1 MSNNVNTNPTSLVT
15 TPLLK
20 CSNLTL
26 GYGSKN
32 IVNRF
37 NCDIHSGEYL
47 SIIGRNGC
55 GKTTF
60 LRGLAGVLRPKAG
73 KIELCDN
80 LKRNQI
86 GYLPQITI
94 TQKDFPA
101 SVEEIVLSAFQG
113 KSLLLPI
120 YGKVLRKRA
129 DECLEMTH
137 ATNLRKESFRELSGG
152 QKQRVLLARAL
163 CAAERLLLLDEP
175 VTGLDPES
183 SQNMYNI
190 IKDLHEHKNMTIVMV
205 THDVEAATKFATR
218 ILNFN
223 NLTFPANENVMPDSV
238 PASPYTLK
246 QISI

>member
-1 MSNNVNTNPTSLVT
+1 MNQTTNLI
-15 TPLLK
+15 K
-20 CSNLTL
+20 CSQLTL

-32 IVNRF
+32 IVNNF
-37 NCDIHSGEYL
+37 NYEINAGDYL
-47 SIIGRNGC
+47 CIIGRNGC

-73 KIELCDN
+73 KIELRDN
-80 LKRNQI
+80 LQRKQI
-86 GYLPQITI
+86 GYLPQITV

-113 KSLLLPI
+113 KSLLLPF
-120 YGKVLRKRA
+120 YGRALRERA
-129 DECLEMTH
+129 SECLALTRTE
-137 ATNLRKESFRELSGG
+137 NLRKACFRELSGG

-163 CAAERLLLLDEP
+163 CAAERMLLLDEP

-190 IKDLHEHKNMTIVMV
+190 IKELHEQKKMTIVMV
-205 THDVEAATKFATR
+205 THDVEASAKYATR

-223 NLTFPANENVMPDSV
+223 EIV
-238 PASPYTLK
+238 
-246 QISI
+246 Q

>member
-1 MSNNVNTNPTSLVT
+1 MI
-15 TPLLK
+15 K
-20 CSNLTL
+20 CHNLTL
-26 GYGSKN
+26 GYGNKN
-32 IVNRF
+32 IVNSF
-37 NCDIHSGEYL
+37 NYEINAGDYL
-47 SIIGRNGC
+47 CIIGRNGC

-80 LKRNQI
+80 LKRKQI

-113 KSLLLPI
+113 KSLLLPF

-129 DECLEMTH
+129 DECLELTH

-190 IKDLHEHKNMTIVMV
+190 IKDLHEHKDMTIVMV
-205 THDVEAATKFATR
+205 THDIDAATKYATR
-218 ILNFN
+218 VLDFN
-223 NLTFPANENVMPDSV
+223 SLDSNSCLL
-238 PASPYTLK
+238 ATNH
-246 QISI
+246 

>member
-1 MSNNVNTNPTSLVT
+1 MI
-15 TPLLK
+15 K
-20 CSNLTL
+20 CHNLTL

-32 IVNRF
+32 IVNSF
-37 NCDIHSGEYL
+37 NYEINSGEYL
-47 SIIGRNGC
+47 CIIGRNGC

-73 KIELCDN
+73 RIELRDN
-80 LKRNQI
+80 LRRNQI

-94 TQKDFPA
+94 AQKDFPA

-113 KSLLLPI
+113 KSLLLPF
-120 YGKVLRKRA
+120 YGKALRKRA
-129 DECLEMTH
+129 DECLELTH

-190 IKDLHEHKNMTIVMV
+190 IKDIHEQKKMTIVMV
-205 THDVEAATKFATR
+205 SHDVEAAKKYATR
-218 ILNFN
+218 ILDFN
-223 NLTFPANENVMPDSV
+223 EIV
-238 PASPYTLK
+238 K
-246 QISI
+246 

>member
-1 MSNNVNTNPTSLVT
+1 MNNNLNTNSISQIKS
-15 TPLLK
+15 PLLK
-20 CSNLTL
+20 CSNITL

-32 IVNRF
+32 IVNNF
-37 NCDIHSGEYL
+37 NYTIHSGDYL

-60 LRGLAGVLRPKAG
+60 LRGLAGVLHPRAG
-73 KIELCDN
+73 KIELSSG

-86 GYLPQITI
+86 GYLPQITV

-113 KSLLLPI
+113 KNLLLPF
-120 YGKVLRKRA
+120 YGKALRKRA
-129 DECLEMTH
+129 DECLELTH

-190 IKDLHEHKNMTIVMV
+190 IKDIHENTTTTIVIETLG
-205 THDVEAATKFATR
+205 THADRNKSTT

-223 NLTFPANENVMPDSV
+223 ELM
-238 PASPYTLK
+238 
-246 QISI
+246 Q

>member
-1 MSNNVNTNPTSLVT
+1 MNNNLNINSTS
-15 TPLLK
+15 PLLK
-20 CSNLTL
+20 CSNITL

-32 IVNRF
+32 IVNNF
-37 NCDIHSGEYL
+37 NYTIHSGDYL

-60 LRGLAGVLRPKAG
+60 LRGLAGVLHPRAG
-73 KIELCDN
+73 KIELSSG

-86 GYLPQITI
+86 GYLPQITV

-113 KSLLLPI
+113 KSLLLPF
-120 YGKVLRKRA
+120 YGKALRKRA

-163 CAAERLLLLDEP
+163 CAAERLMLLDEP

-190 IKDLHEHKNMTIVMV
+190 IKDLHENKNMTIVMV
-205 THDVEAATKFATR
+205 THDIDAARNNSTR

-223 NLTFPANENVMPDSV
+223 EIA
-238 PASPYTLK
+238 
-246 QISI
+246 Q

>member
-1 MSNNVNTNPTSLVT
+1 MF
-15 TPLLK
+15 LLK
-20 CSNLTL
+20 CNKLTL
-26 GYGSKN
+26 GYNNKDILHSFDYG
-32 IVNRF
+32 
-37 NCDIHSGEYL
+37 IHSGEYL
-47 SIIGRNGC
+47 CIIGRNGC

-60 LRGLAGVLRPKAG
+60 LRGLAGVLRPKSG

-80 LKRNQI
+80 LRRNQI

-94 TQKDFPA
+94 AQKDFPA

-113 KSLLLPI
+113 KSLLLPF
-120 YGKVLRKRA
+120 YGKALRKRA
-129 DECLEMTH
+129 NECLELTR
-137 ATNLRKESFRELSGG
+137 TENLRKESFRELSGG

-190 IKDLHEHKNMTIVMV
+190 IKDLHENKNMTIVMV
-205 THDVEAATKFATR
+205 THDIDAARNNSTR

-223 NLTFPANENVMPDSV
+223 ELM
-238 PASPYTLK
+238 
-246 QISI
+246 Q

>member
-1 MSNNVNTNPTSLVT
+1 MI
-15 TPLLK
+15 K
-20 CSNLTL
+20 CHNLTL

-32 IVNRF
+32 IVNSF
-37 NCDIHSGEYL
+37 NYEINSGEYL
-47 SIIGRNGC
+47 CIIGRNGC

-73 KIELCDN
+73 RIELRDN
-80 LKRNQI
+80 LRRNQI

-94 TQKDFPA
+94 AQKDFPA

-113 KSLLLPI
+113 KSLLLPF
-120 YGKVLRKRA
+120 YGKALRKRA
-129 DECLEMTH
+129 DECLELTH

-190 IKDLHEHKNMTIVMV
+190 IKDLHEQKKMTIVMV
-205 THDVEAATKFATR
+205 SHDVEAAKKYATR
-218 ILNFN
+218 VLDFNTIFN
-223 NLTFPANENVMPDSV
+223 N
-238 PASPYTLK
+238 
-246 QISI
+246 

>member
-1 MSNNVNTNPTSLVT
+1 MNNNLNINSTS
-15 TPLLK
+15 PLLK
-20 CSNLTL
+20 CSNITL

-32 IVNRF
+32 IVNNF
-37 NCDIHSGEYL
+37 NYTIHSGDYL

-60 LRGLAGVLRPKAG
+60 LRGLAGVLHPRAG
-73 KIELCDN
+73 KIELSSG
-80 LKRNQI
+80 LRRNQI
-86 GYLPQITI
+86 GYLPQITV

-113 KSLLLPI
+113 KSLLLPF
-120 YGKVLRKRA
+120 YGKALRKRA

-190 IKDLHEHKNMTIVMV
+190 IKDLHENKNMTIVMV
-205 THDVEAATKFATR
+205 THDIDAARNNSTR

-223 NLTFPANENVMPDSV
+223 EIA
-238 PASPYTLK
+238 
-246 QISI
+246 Q

>member
-1 MSNNVNTNPTSLVT
+1 MF
-15 TPLLK
+15 LLK
-20 CSNLTL
+20 CNKLTL
-26 GYGSKN
+26 GYNNKDILHSFDYG
-32 IVNRF
+32 
-37 NCDIHSGEYL
+37 IHSGEYL
-47 SIIGRNGC
+47 CIIGRNGC

-60 LRGLAGVLRPKAG
+60 LRGLAGVLRPKSG

-80 LKRNQI
+80 LRRNQI

-94 TQKDFPA
+94 AQKDFPA

-113 KSLLLPI
+113 KSLLLPF
-120 YGKVLRKRA
+120 YGKALRKRA
-129 DECLEMTH
+129 NECLELTR
-137 ATNLRKESFRELSGG
+137 TENLRKESFRELSGG

-190 IKDLHEHKNMTIVMV
+190 IKDLHENKNMTIVMV
-205 THDVEAATKFATR
+205 THDVETARNNATR

-223 NLTFPANENVMPDSV
+223 ELVH
-238 PASPYTLK
+238 
-246 QISI
+246 

>member
-1 MSNNVNTNPTSLVT
+1 MNNNLNINSTS
-15 TPLLK
+15 PLLK
-20 CSNLTL
+20 CSNITL

-32 IVNRF
+32 IVNNF
-37 NCDIHSGEYL
+37 NYTIHSGDYL

-60 LRGLAGVLRPKAG
+60 LRGLAGVLRPKSG

-80 LKRNQI
+80 LRRNQI

-94 TQKDFPA
+94 AQKDFPA

-113 KSLLLPI
+113 KSLLLPF
-120 YGKVLRKRA
+120 YGKALRKRA
-129 DECLEMTH
+129 NECLELTR
-137 ATNLRKESFRELSGG
+137 TENLRKESFRELSGG

-190 IKDLHEHKNMTIVMV
+190 IKDLHENKNMTIVMV
-205 THDVEAATKFATR
+205 THDVEAARNNATR

-223 NLTFPANENVMPDSV
+223 ELVH
-238 PASPYTLK
+238 
-246 QISI
+246 

>member
-1 MSNNVNTNPTSLVT
+1 MSETKNLI
-15 TPLLK
+15 K
-20 CSNLTL
+20 CSQLTL

-32 IVNRF
+32 IVNSF
-37 NCDIHSGEYL
+37 NYEINAGDYL
-47 SIIGRNGC
+47 CIIGRNGC

-73 KIELCDN
+73 KIELRDN
-80 LKRNQI
+80 LQRKQI
-86 GYLPQITI
+86 GYLPQITV

-113 KSLLLPI
+113 KSLLLPF
-120 YGKVLRKRA
+120 YGRALRERA
-129 DECLEMTH
+129 NECLALTRTE
-137 ATNLRKESFRELSGG
+137 NLRKACFRELSGG

-163 CAAERLLLLDEP
+163 CAAERMLLLDEP

-190 IKDLHEHKNMTIVMV
+190 IKELHEQKKMTIVMV
-205 THDVEAATKFATR
+205 THDVEASAKYATR

-223 NLTFPANENVMPDSV
+223 EIV
-238 PASPYTLK
+238 
-246 QISI
+246 Q

>member
-1 MSNNVNTNPTSLVT
+1 MNNNLNTNSISQTKS
-15 TPLLK
+15 PLLK
-20 CSNLTL
+20 CSNITL

-32 IVNRF
+32 IVNNF
-37 NCDIHSGEYL
+37 NYTIHSGDYL

-60 LRGLAGVLRPKAG
+60 LRGLAGVLHPRAG
-73 KIELCDN
+73 KIELSSG

-86 GYLPQITI
+86 GYLPQITV

-113 KSLLLPI
+113 KNLLLPF
-120 YGKVLRKRA
+120 YGKALRKRA
-129 DECLEMTH
+129 DECLELTH

-190 IKDLHEHKNMTIVMV
+190 IKDLHENKNMTIVMV
-205 THDVEAATKFATR
+205 THDIDAARNNSTR

-223 NLTFPANENVMPDSV
+223 ELM
-238 PASPYTLK
+238 
-246 QISI
+246 Q

>member
-1 MSNNVNTNPTSLVT
+1 MF
-15 TPLLK
+15 LLK
-20 CSNLTL
+20 CNKLTL
-26 GYGSKN
+26 GYNNKDILHSFDYG
-32 IVNRF
+32 
-37 NCDIHSGEYL
+37 IHSGEYL
-47 SIIGRNGC
+47 CIIGRNGC

-60 LRGLAGVLRPKAG
+60 LRGLAGVLRPKSG

-80 LKRNQI
+80 LRRNQI

-94 TQKDFPA
+94 AQKDFPA

-113 KSLLLPI
+113 KSLLLPF
-120 YGKVLRKRA
+120 YGKALRKRA
-129 DECLEMTH
+129 NECLELTR
-137 ATNLRKESFRELSGG
+137 TENLRKESFRELSGG

-190 IKDLHEHKNMTIVMV
+190 IKDLNENKNMTIVMV
-205 THDVEAATKFATR
+205 THDVEAARNNATR

-223 NLTFPANENVMPDSV
+223 ELVH
-238 PASPYTLK
+238 
-246 QISI
+246 

>member
-1 MSNNVNTNPTSLVT
+1 MF
-15 TPLLK
+15 LLK
-20 CSNLTL
+20 CNKLTL
-26 GYGSKN
+26 GYNNNKDILHSFDYG
-32 IVNRF
+32 
-37 NCDIHSGEYL
+37 IHSGEYL
-47 SIIGRNGC
+47 CIIGRNGC

-60 LRGLAGVLRPKAG
+60 LRGIAGVLRPKSG

-80 LKRNQI
+80 LRRNQI

-94 TQKDFPA
+94 AQKDFPA

-113 KSLLLPI
+113 KSLLLPF
-120 YGKVLRKRA
+120 YGKALRKRA
-129 DECLEMTH
+129 NECLELTR
-137 ATNLRKESFRELSGG
+137 TENLRKESFRELSGG

-190 IKDLHEHKNMTIVMV
+190 IKDLHENKNMTIVMV
-205 THDVEAATKFATR
+205 THDVEAARNNATR

-223 NLTFPANENVMPDSV
+223 ELVH
-238 PASPYTLK
+238 
-246 QISI
+246 

>member
-1 MSNNVNTNPTSLVT
+1 MNNNLNTNSISQTKS
-15 TPLLK
+15 PLLK
-20 CSNLTL
+20 CSNITL

-32 IVNRF
+32 IVNNF
-37 NCDIHSGEYL
+37 NYTIHSGDYL

-60 LRGLAGVLRPKAG
+60 LRGLAGVLHPRAG
-73 KIELCDN
+73 KIELSSG

-86 GYLPQITI
+86 GYLPQITV

-113 KSLLLPI
+113 KNLLLPF
-120 YGKVLRKRA
+120 YGKALRKRA
-129 DECLEMTH
+129 DECLELTH

-163 CAAERLLLLDEP
+163 CAAEKLLLLDEP

-190 IKDLHEHKNMTIVMV
+190 IKDLHENKNMTIVMV
-205 THDVEAATKFATR
+205 THDIDAARNNSTR

-223 NLTFPANENVMPDSV
+223 ELM
-238 PASPYTLK
+238 
-246 QISI
+246 Q

>member
-1 MSNNVNTNPTSLVT
+1 MF
-15 TPLLK
+15 LLK
-20 CSNLTL
+20 CNKLTL
-26 GYGSKN
+26 GYNNKDILHSFDYG
-32 IVNRF
+32 
-37 NCDIHSGEYL
+37 IHSGEYL
-47 SIIGRNGC
+47 CIIGRNGC

-60 LRGLAGVLRPKAG
+60 LRGLAGVLRPKSG

-80 LKRNQI
+80 LRRNQI

-94 TQKDFPA
+94 AQKDFPA

-113 KSLLLPI
+113 KSLLLPF
-120 YGKVLRKRA
+120 YGKALHKRA
-129 DECLEMTH
+129 NECLELTR
-137 ATNLRKESFRELSGG
+137 TENLRKESFRELSGG

-190 IKDLHEHKNMTIVMV
+190 IKDLHENKNMTIVMV
-205 THDVEAATKFATR
+205 THDIEAAHSNATR

-223 NLTFPANENVMPDSV
+223 ELA
-238 PASPYTLK
+238 
-246 QISI
+246 Q

>member
-1 MSNNVNTNPTSLVT
+1 MNNNFNINSTS
-15 TPLLK
+15 PLLK
-20 CSNLTL
+20 CSNITL

-32 IVNRF
+32 IVNNF
-37 NCDIHSGEYL
+37 NYTIHSGDYL

-60 LRGLAGVLRPKAG
+60 LRGLAGVLHPRSG
-73 KIELCDN
+73 KIELSSG

-86 GYLPQITI
+86 GYLPQITV

-113 KSLLLPI
+113 KSLLLPF
-120 YGKVLRKRA
+120 YGKALRKRA

-190 IKDLHEHKNMTIVMV
+190 IKDLHENKNMTIVMV
-205 THDVEAATKFATR
+205 THDVEAAHNNSTR

-223 NLTFPANENVMPDSV
+223 EIT
-238 PASPYTLK
+238 
-246 QISI
+246 Q

>member
-1 MSNNVNTNPTSLVT
+1 MF
-15 TPLLK
+15 LLK
-20 CSNLTL
+20 CNKLTL
-26 GYGSKN
+26 GYNNKDILHSFDYG
-32 IVNRF
+32 
-37 NCDIHSGEYL
+37 IHSGEYL
-47 SIIGRNGC
+47 CIIGRNGC

-60 LRGLAGVLRPKAG
+60 LRGLAGVLRPKSG

-80 LKRNQI
+80 LRRNQI

-94 TQKDFPA
+94 AQKDFPA

-113 KSLLLPI
+113 K
-120 YGKVLRKRA
+120 RA
-129 DECLEMTH
+129 NECLELTR
-137 ATNLRKESFRELSGG
+137 TENLRKESFRELSGG

-190 IKDLHEHKNMTIVMV
+190 IKDLHEYKNMTVVMV
-205 THDVEAATKFATR
+205 THDIDAARNNSTR

-223 NLTFPANENVMPDSV
+223 ELM
-238 PASPYTLK
+238 
-246 QISI
+246 Q

>member
-1 MSNNVNTNPTSLVT
+1 MF
-15 TPLLK
+15 LLK
-20 CSNLTL
+20 CNKLTL
-26 GYGSKN
+26 GYNNKDILHSFDYG
-32 IVNRF
+32 
-37 NCDIHSGEYL
+37 IHSGEYL
-47 SIIGRNGC
+47 CIIGRNGC

-60 LRGLAGVLRPKAG
+60 LRGLAGVLRPKSG

-80 LKRNQI
+80 LRRNQI

-94 TQKDFPA
+94 AQKDFPA

-113 KSLLLPI
+113 KSLLLPF
-120 YGKVLRKRA
+120 YGKALRKRA
-129 DECLEMTH
+129 NECLELTR
-137 ATNLRKESFRELSGG
+137 TENLRKESFRELSGG

-190 IKDLHEHKNMTIVMV
+190 IKDLHENKNMTIVMV
-205 THDVEAATKFATR
+205 THDVEAARNNATR

-223 NLTFPANENVMPDSV
+223 ELMH
-238 PASPYTLK
+238 
-246 QISI
+246 

>member
-1 MSNNVNTNPTSLVT
+1 MNNNLNINSTS
-15 TPLLK
+15 PLLK
-20 CSNLTL
+20 CSNITL

-32 IVNRF
+32 IVNNF
-37 NCDIHSGEYL
+37 NYTIHSGDYL

-60 LRGLAGVLRPKAG
+60 LRGLAGVLRPKSG

-80 LKRNQI
+80 LRRNQI

-94 TQKDFPA
+94 AQKDFPA

-113 KSLLLPI
+113 KSLLLPF
-120 YGKVLRKRA
+120 YGKALRKRA
-129 DECLEMTH
+129 NECLELTR
-137 ATNLRKESFRELSGG
+137 TENLRKESFRELSGG

-190 IKDLHEHKNMTIVMV
+190 IKGLHENKNMTIVMV
-205 THDVEAATKFATR
+205 THDVEAARNNATR

-223 NLTFPANENVMPDSV
+223 ELVH
-238 PASPYTLK
+238 
-246 QISI
+246 

>member
-1 MSNNVNTNPTSLVT
+1 MI
-15 TPLLK
+15 K
-20 CSNLTL
+20 CHNLTL

-32 IVNRF
+32 IVNSF
-37 NCDIHSGEYL
+37 NYEINSGEYL
-47 SIIGRNGC
+47 CIIGRNGC

-73 KIELCDN
+73 RIELRDN

-94 TQKDFPA
+94 AQKDFPA

-113 KSLLLPI
+113 KSLLLPF
-120 YGKVLRKRA
+120 YGKALRKRA
-129 DECLEMTH
+129 DECLELTH

-190 IKDLHEHKNMTIVMV
+190 IKDLHEQKKMTIVMV
-205 THDVEAATKFATR
+205 SHDVKAAKKYATR

-223 NLTFPANENVMPDSV
+223 EIA
-238 PASPYTLK
+238 
-246 QISI
+246 Q

>member
-1 MSNNVNTNPTSLVT
+1 MNNNLNTNSISQTKS
-15 TPLLK
+15 PLLK
-20 CSNLTL
+20 CCNITL
-26 GYGSKN
+26 GYGSKS
-32 IVNRF
+32 IVNNF
-37 NCDIHSGEYL
+37 NYTIHSGDYL

-60 LRGLAGVLRPKAG
+60 LRGLAGVLHPRAG
-73 KIELCDN
+73 KIELN
-80 LKRNQI
+80 SGLKRNQI
-86 GYLPQITI
+86 GYLPQITV

-113 KSLLLPI
+113 KNLLLPF
-120 YGKVLRKRA
+120 YGKALRKRA
-129 DECLEMTH
+129 DECLELTH

-190 IKDLHEHKNMTIVMV
+190 IRDLHENKNMTIVMV
-205 THDVEAATKFATR
+205 THDIDAARNNSTR

-223 NLTFPANENVMPDSV
+223 EIM
-238 PASPYTLK
+238 
-246 QISI
+246 Q

>member
-1 MSNNVNTNPTSLVT
+1 MF
-15 TPLLK
+15 LLK
-20 CSNLTL
+20 CNKLTL
-26 GYGSKN
+26 GYNNKDILHSFDYG
-32 IVNRF
+32 
-37 NCDIHSGEYL
+37 IHSGEYL
-47 SIIGRNGC
+47 CIIGRNGC

-60 LRGLAGVLRPKAG
+60 LRGLAGVLRPKSG

-80 LKRNQI
+80 LRRNQI

-94 TQKDFPA
+94 AQKDFPA

-113 KSLLLPI
+113 KSLLLPF
-120 YGKVLRKRA
+120 YGKALRKRA
-129 DECLEMTH
+129 NECLELTR
-137 ATNLRKESFRELSGG
+137 TENLRKESFRELSGG

-190 IKDLHEHKNMTIVMV
+190 IKDLHENKNMTIVMV
-205 THDVEAATKFATR
+205 THDVEAARNNSTR

-223 NLTFPANENVMPDSV
+223 E
-238 PASPYTLK
+238 LK
-246 QISI
+246 Q

>member
-1 MSNNVNTNPTSLVT
+1 MNNNLNTNSISQTKS
-15 TPLLK
+15 PLLK
-20 CSNLTL
+20 CSNITL

-32 IVNRF
+32 IVNNF
-37 NCDIHSGEYL
+37 NYTIHSGDYL

-60 LRGLAGVLRPKAG
+60 LRGLAGVLHPRAG
-73 KIELCDN
+73 KIELSSG

-86 GYLPQITI
+86 GYLPQITV

-113 KSLLLPI
+113 KSLLLPF
-120 YGKVLRKRA
+120 YGKALRKRA
-129 DECLEMTH
+129 DECLELTH

-190 IKDLHEHKNMTIVMV
+190 IKDLHENKNMTIVMV
-205 THDVEAATKFATR
+205 THDIDAARNNSTR

-223 NLTFPANENVMPDSV
+223 EL
-238 PASPYTLK
+238 L
-246 QISI
+246 Q

>member
-1 MSNNVNTNPTSLVT
+1 MF
-15 TPLLK
+15 LLK
-20 CSNLTL
+20 CNKLTL
-26 GYGSKN
+26 GYNNKDILHSFDYG
-32 IVNRF
+32 
-37 NCDIHSGEYL
+37 IHSGEYL
-47 SIIGRNGC
+47 CIIGRNGC

-60 LRGLAGVLRPKAG
+60 LRGLAGVLRPKSG

-80 LKRNQI
+80 LRRNQI

-94 TQKDFPA
+94 AQKDFPA

-113 KSLLLPI
+113 KSLLLPF
-120 YGKVLRKRA
+120 YGKALRKRA
-129 DECLEMTH
+129 NECLELTR
-137 ATNLRKESFRELSGG
+137 TENLRKESFRELSGG

-190 IKDLHEHKNMTIVMV
+190 IKDLHEYKNMTIVMV
-205 THDVEAATKFATR
+205 THDIEAARNNSTR

-223 NLTFPANENVMPDSV
+223 ELM
-238 PASPYTLK
+238 
-246 QISI
+246 Q

>member
-1 MSNNVNTNPTSLVT
+1 MNNNLNTNSISQTKS
-15 TPLLK
+15 PLLK
-20 CSNLTL
+20 CSNITL

-32 IVNRF
+32 IVNNF
-37 NCDIHSGEYL
+37 NYTIHSGDYL

-60 LRGLAGVLRPKAG
+60 LRGLAGVLHPRAG
-73 KIELCDN
+73 KIELSSG

-86 GYLPQITI
+86 GYLPQITV

-113 KSLLLPI
+113 KNLLLPF
-120 YGKVLRKRA
+120 YGKALRKRA
-129 DECLEMTH
+129 DECLELTH

-190 IKDLHEHKNMTIVMV
+190 IKDLHENKNMTIVMV
-205 THDVEAATKFATR
+205 THDIDAARNNSTR

-223 NLTFPANENVMPDSV
+223 EIM
-238 PASPYTLK
+238 
-246 QISI
+246 Q